1 MKRELVIAYNDCRYV
16 YKFKQNLIKAVQLHG
31 YAVTVIAPHDEY
43 AERLASIKV
52 SFIPLEIGGRDVN
65 PFRQVLTLW
74 RLRRALKGLQPRAI
88 LLFGAKPNILG
99 GFASIGLNGRVVHNI
114 TGLGTT
120 FLRGSF
126 QRGFMLCLYRY
137 AMRYSDTVFFQNI
150 EDKNLFTDSNAVSVA
165 KALLIPGSGVDL
177 LKFSD
182 LPAPTATVKRVTF
195 IGRLLFDKGI
205 REFLNAINSLSP
217 KYPNVTFTI
226 LGAIEE
232 AVDVGISH
240 RELSELVQAAN
251 IQHLGEVEDVRPY
264 IASSICVVLP
274 SYREGLP
281 RVLLESLAMGVP
293 VIATDV
299 PGCREVAQHNV
310 NGYLCE
316 VKNEIALRDAMI
328 KMLELPLEKRV
339 LMGSLGRQY
348 IERNFDEKIVIDH
361 YLRAIG

>member
-1 MKRELVIAYNDCRYV
+1 MKPKLVIAYNDCRYV
-16 YKFKQNLIKAVQLHG
+16 YKFKQNLIRAIQSHG
-31 YAVTVIAPHDEY
+31 YAITVIAPHDAY
-43 AERLASIKV
+43 AERLASINV

-65 PFRQVLTLW
+65 PFRQAYTLW
-74 RLRRALKGLQPRAI
+74 RLRRTLKALRPAAI

-99 GFASIGLNGRVVHNI
+99 GFAAMGLNGRVVHNI

-120 FLRGSF
+120 FLRGSY
-126 QRGFMLCLYRY
+126 QRNFMLSLYRF
-137 AMRYSDTVFFQNI
+137 AMRSSDTVFFQNI
-150 EDKNLFTDSNAVSVA
+150 EDKNLFEDSNAVTA
-165 KALLIPGSGVDL
+165 EKALLIPGSGVDL

-182 LPAPTATVKRVTF
+182 LPVSTAPVNRVTF

-205 REFLNAINSLSP
+205 REFLSAINSLSP
-217 KYPNVTFTI
+217 SYPHVTFTI
-226 LGAIEE
+226 LGGMEQ
-232 AVDVGISH
+232 AVDVGVSCQ
-240 RELSELVQAAN
+240 ELSELVQAAN
-251 IQHLGEVEDVRPY
+251 IQYLGEVEDVRPY
-264 IASSICVVLP
+264 IARSICVVLP

-299 PGCREVAQHNV
+299 PGCRDVAQHNV

-328 KMLELPLEKRV
+328 KMLELPLEKRL
-339 LMGSLGRQY
+339 LMGSRGRQY

-361 YLRAIG
+361 YLRAIH